1 MSAPAWVPPRRRRQ
15 AGTGT
20 FVALVVLGLLTLV
33 AIALVAGA
41 AGPPVLAAAALLAF
55 IPLIGV
61 VAAIRWVDRW
71 EPEPWPALAVALGWG
86 ASVAVIV
93 ALLLNSGAMLVISV
107 LSDAESAS
115 TAGAVL
121 VAPVVEELIK
131 GFGVLLIFGV
141 WRRYFDGPVDGV
153 VYAGMVAAGFAF
165 VENILYFG
173 QTIVASS
180 GQVGGGSAVLT
191 VFVLRGLVSPFAHV
205 VFTVCVGLALGLAS
219 RRGGNAWMWAF
230 PLGLIVA
237 ILLHGLWNAAAVVAG
252 GAGFLAAYVLVQLPV
267 FGALIGIVVWLR
279 RKEAAVLRARLTEL
293 VAMGRLTSAE
303 MWMLT
308 SLRHRRAARAWARR
322 VGPAALAAMRALQM
336 AATRWAFQRHRTL
349 LGRQD
354 LHGWHDELTLLEDV
368 AAARRQLD
376 SFAPV

>member
-1 MSAPAWVPPRRRRQ
+1 VPARRRPQ

-20 FVALVVLGLLTLV
+20 FVALVALGLLFVV
-33 AIALVAGA
+33 AVALVAGA
-41 AGPPVLAAAALLAF
+41 AGGLVLVAAAALAF

-61 VAAIRWVDRW
+61 LAAIRWVDRW

-107 LSDAESAS
+107 LSTAESAT

-131 GFGVLLIFGV
+131 GLGVLIVFAV
-141 WRRYFDGPVDGV
+141 WRRFFDGPVDGV

-173 QTIVASS
+173 ETITASS
-180 GQVGGGSAVLT
+180 GHVGASSAVAT
-191 VFVLRGLVSPFAHV
+191 VFVLRALISPFAHV
-205 VFTVCVGLALGLAS
+205 VFTVCTGLALGLAS
-219 RRGGNAWMWAF
+219 QRPGNTWMWAF
-230 PLGLIVA
+230 PLGLAVA
-237 ILLHGLWNAAAVVAG
+237 MVLHGLWNAAAVVAG
-252 GAGFLAAYVLVQLPV
+252 GAGFLIGYVLVQVPV
-267 FGALIGIVVWLR
+267 FGALVGLVVWLR
-279 RKEAAVLRARLTEL
+279 RKEAAVLRARLAEL
-293 VAMGRLTSAE
+293 VAMGRLSPAE

-308 SLRHRRAARAWARR
+308 SLRHRRAARAWARGA
-322 VGPAALAAMRALQM
+322 GPTAATAMWALQM

-354 LHGWHDELTLLEDV
+354 LHGWHDELALLEDV
-368 AAARRQLD
+368 ALARRQLA
-376 SFAPV
+376 SGVPV

>member
-1 MSAPAWVPPRRRRQ
+1 MSAPAWVPSRRRPQ

-20 FVALVVLGLLTLV
+20 FVALVALGLLFLV
-33 AIALVAGA
+33 AVALVAGA
-41 AGPPVLAAAALLAF
+41 AGGPVLFGAAVLAF
-55 IPLIGV
+55 IPLLGV

-93 ALLLNSGAMLVISV
+93 ALVLNSGAIAVISV
-107 LSDAESAS
+107 LSDAESA
-115 TAGAVL
+115 TTTGGVL

-131 GFGVLLIFGV
+131 GFGVLLVFGV

-173 QTIVASS
+173 QTLVAAS

-219 RRGGNAWMWAF
+219 RRPGHAWVWAF
-230 PLGLIVA
+230 PLGLAVA
-237 ILLHGLWNAAAVVAG
+237 MLLHGFWNAAALLG
-252 GAGFLAAYVLVQLPV
+252 DGSGFLVGYVLVQVPV
-267 FGALIGIVVWLR
+267 FGALVALVVWLR
-279 RKEAAVLRARLTEL
+279 RQEAAVLRARLTEL
-293 VAMGRLTSAE
+293 VAMGRLTPAE

-308 SLRHRRAARAWARR
+308 SLRHRRAARAWARGA
-322 VGPAALAAMRALQM
+322 GPATGSAMRTLQV
-336 AATRWAFQRHRTL
+336 AATRWAYQRHRTL

-354 LHGWHDELTLLEDV
+354 LSGWHDELALLEDL
-368 AAARRQLD
+368 AAARRQLA
-376 SFAPV
+376 SGAAV

>member
-1 MSAPAWVPPRRRRQ
+1 MWVPPRRRRQ
-15 AGTGT
+15 VGTGA

-33 AIALVAGA
+33 AVALVAGA
-41 AGPPVLAAAALLAF
+41 AGGPVLVAAALLAF

-61 VAAIRWVDRW
+61 IAAIRWVDRW

-93 ALLLNSGAMLVISV
+93 ALLLNSGAILVISA
-107 LSDAESAS
+107 LSNAESAT
-115 TAGAVL
+115 TAGVVL

-131 GFGVLLIFGV
+131 GFGVLLVFGV

-173 QTIVASS
+173 ETIVASRDL
-180 GQVGGGSAVLT
+180 VDGGSAVVT
-191 VFVLRGLVSPFAHV
+191 VFVLRGLMSPFAHV

-219 RRGGNAWMWAF
+219 RRPGNAWMWAF
-230 PLGLIVA
+230 PLGLVVA
-237 ILLHGLWNAAAVVAG
+237 MLLHGLWNAAAVLGG
-252 GAGFLAAYVLVQLPV
+252 GAGFLVVYVLVQLPV
-267 FGALIGIVVWLR
+267 FGALIGLVVWLR

-322 VGPAALAAMRALQM
+322 VGPAALSAMRALQVS
-336 AATRWAFQRHRTL
+336 ATRWAFQRHRTL

-354 LHGWHDELTLLEDV
+354 LHGWHDELALLEDV
-368 AAARRQLD
+368 AAARRQLA

>member
-1 MSAPAWVPPRRRRQ
+1 MSAPAWVPSRRRRQ

-33 AIALVAGA
+33 AVALVAGA
-41 AGPPVLAAAALLAF
+41 AGGPVLVAAALLAF

-86 ASVAVIV
+86 ASVAIIV
-93 ALLLNSGAMLVISV
+93 ALLLNSGATLVISV
-107 LSDAESAS
+107 LSDAESAT

-131 GFGVLLIFGV
+131 GLGVLLVFAV

-173 QTIVASS
+173 EAIVVSS
-180 GQVGGGSAVLT
+180 GQVGGGSTVIT

-205 VFTVCVGLALGLAS
+205 VFTVCTGLAIGLAS
-219 RRGGNAWMWAF
+219 RRPGNAWIWAF
-230 PLGLIVA
+230 PLGLVVA
-237 ILLHGLWNAAAVVAG
+237 MILHGLWNAAAVVG
-252 GAGFLAAYVLVQLPV
+252 GGTGFLVGYVFVQLPV
-267 FGALIGIVVWLR
+267 FGGLVGLVVWLR

-308 SLRHRRAARAWARR
+308 SLRHRRAARGWARR
-322 VGPAALAAMRALQM
+322 VGPAALTAMRALQLS
-336 AATRWAFQRHRTL
+336 ATRWAFQRHRTL

-354 LHGWHDELTLLEDV
+354 LHGWQDELTLLDDL
-368 AAARRQLD
+368 AAARRELG
-376 SFAPV
+376 SHAPV